1 MRKSAFILLLASVLS
16 LASCNGKNKNQTEE
30 GGKINS
36 VSLSQSEMEVYF
48 GKRSSDITV
57 TVDGEG
63 EFNKAVKLTSD
74 NAEIAEG
81 SFTEVNST
89 ETFKVYGKKLGE
101 TVIHVTSLEDET
113 KAASLS
119 VKVKEKEV
127 IVISEIQSVSLDRE
141 TKLFKLSD
149 QPIDVTVTV
158 NGRGT
163 YDDSATVTLSENPTV
178 TVDKSEV
185 KNGERIRVSPA
196 SLGETTITVTS
207 KQDTNKAATLVVRV
221 DANTPAPQP
230 QTEVVQLDCVRHTL
244 VEGGASFKVSAF
256 AQGGNIA
263 WSWKEDD
270 AETYVHL
277 EDGANN
283 EGAYVTPVAA
293 TPDGKKAT
301 LVAKV
306 GSETAECEFT
316 VNERP
321 KDIRTFYVSNNGFLG
336 YAEVY
341 FYAWNDFGD
350 EIAAWPGVKL
360 ENPVQNTNGEDCYP
374 FTVDILKYTSFK
386 FNDHDTKETEEVL
399 FSQFGGNNN
408 VWFDQEG
415 HAQFAIM
422 QKDEATIRFDNN
434 NVELYNGSTETFT
447 FTCVKG
453 DASYEVM
460 EGEGFIENISI
471 VNGAITV
478 KGKAVGQAVIRVYI
492 EGTEAEDFLHISV
505 LDATGV
511 KEIFFSNN
519 KGWENVYLYAWN
531 DNSNKHEWPGEKL
544 ENCVKNSLGEDVYS
558 FHISFS
564 TWKNIILNNGE
575 GQQTVDISLADERFE
590 TLNNIY
596 PSSAE
601 VPFDVE
607 FATFAGFSY
616 SVAFVN
622 DEVTVHNDK
631 ELNVRVDSNATGVR
645 YNVTS
650 GADKVEIA
658 AHGDDFVKVRY
669 LAEGDAVITA
679 TVGDASDTLT
689 VHAVNTVSPDTT
701 ETYYFTNNKGWSHV
715 YLYTWNESGNNHDW
729 PGIELTHSQL
739 NAYNEP
745 AFDFELDPEEWM
757 YFIVN
762 NGSEQSVDISLG
774 NPAFAT
780 NDNVYLTDK
789 NGEGKYEVGFA
800 TFSPATPP
808 AASVEFAEDSV
819 TVYEGVNKLVS
830 VTAQNGSGVAY
841 EVTAGSTYVEIASQS
856 DSLLE
861 LRWLAAGTATVTATL
876 GDSSDTLTVTCSA
889 DPAPSTLKTYYFTNN
904 KGWTDVYLYAWKG
917 DTGLVAWPGE
927 KLTHS
932 QLNNNSEP
940 VFDFQLDSED
950 CDGFLVHNGSGT
962 QSVDVLLSNVAFASN
977 DNVYLT
983 DQNGEGKY
991 EVAFATFTPAAPVV
1005 SVAFAVDEVTVHDDA
1020 NETVLVTAENDT
1032 GVTYEVTSGA
1042 TYVSIVNHSD
1052 SSVELHFLAEGDAVI
1067 TATLG
1072 TATDTLTV
1080 HCLSTAHVH
1089 VYDPSTH
1096 ECACGALDPDY
1107 VKVTFSVNYGT
1118 VEGQDIYMCGLNNVW
1133 DETDRV
1139 AMSWTA
1145 GNNWVATL
1153 TLQKD
1158 VEITFKF
1165 IMVEGANVT
1174 WEKDGSGNE
1183 RHYTPTTTTTEV
1195 MTWGTY

>member
-178 TVDKSEV
+178 TVDKTEV

-221 DANTPAPQP
+221 DADTPAPQP

-360 ENPVQNTNGEDCYP
+360 ENPVHNTNGEDCYP

-399 FSQFGGNNN
+399 FSGFGGNNN

-415 HAQFAIM
+415 HAQFAVM
-422 QKDEATIRFDNN
+422 QKDEATIRFDNS

-631 ELNVRVDSNATGVR
+631 ELNVRVNSNATGVR

-669 LAEGDAVITA
+669 LEEGDAVITA

-729 PGIELTHSQL
+729 PGVELTHSQL

-745 AFDFELDPEEWM
+745 VFDFELDPEEWM

-762 NGSEQSVDISLG
+762 NGSDQQTVDISL
-774 NPAFAT
+774 ADASFAT
-780 NDNVYLTDK
+780 NDNVYP
-789 NGEGKYEVGFA
+789 NGDSSPYPVGFA
-800 TFSPATPP
+800 TYS
-808 AASVEFAEDSV
+808 
-819 TVYEGVNKLVS
+819 
-830 VTAQNGSGVAY
+830 
-841 EVTAGSTYVEIASQS
+841 
-856 DSLLE
+856 
-861 LRWLAAGTATVTATL
+861 AGT
-876 GDSSDTLTVTCSA
+876 
-889 DPAPSTLKTYYFTNN
+889 P
-904 KGWTDVYLYAWKG
+904 
-917 DTGLVAWPGE
+917 VA
-927 KLTHS
+927 
-932 QLNNNSEP
+932 
-940 VFDFQLDSED
+940 
-950 CDGFLVHNGSGT
+950 
-962 QSVDVLLSNVAFASN
+962 
-977 DNVYLT
+977 
-983 DQNGEGKY
+983 
-991 EVAFATFTPAAPVV
+991 
-1005 SVAFAVDEVTVHDDA
+1005 SVAFAVDEVTVHDNA
-1020 NETVLVTAENDT
+1020 NETVLVTAENGT
-1032 GVTYEVTSGA
+1032 GVVYAVTSGS
-1042 TYVSIVNHSD
+1042 TYVEIVNQSD
-1052 SSVELHFLAEGDAVI
+1052 TSIELHFLAEGNAVI

-1072 TATDTLTV
+1072 DASDTLTV
-1080 HCLSTAHVH
+1080 HCLATAHVH
-1089 VYDPSTH
+1089 SYDPSTH
-1096 ECACGALDPDY
+1096 ECSCGEIDPDWL
-1107 VKVTFSVNYGT
+1107 VNVTFTCTYNTNANGNLYIVGIDGWSDRRLMT
-1118 VEGQDIYMCGLNNVW
+1118 WTEGNVW
-1133 DETDRV
+1133 
-1139 AMSWTA
+1139 
-1145 GNNWVATL
+1145 TL
-1153 TLQKD
+1153 TVSLMKGRS
-1158 VEITFKF
+1158 ITFK
-1165 IMVEGANVT
+1165 VVHGDRSGEEDRWEGGENRT
-1174 WEKDGSGNE
+1174 WTIPDTDE
-1183 RHYTPTTTTTEV
+1183 
-1195 MTWGTY
+1195 TYVCNWQE